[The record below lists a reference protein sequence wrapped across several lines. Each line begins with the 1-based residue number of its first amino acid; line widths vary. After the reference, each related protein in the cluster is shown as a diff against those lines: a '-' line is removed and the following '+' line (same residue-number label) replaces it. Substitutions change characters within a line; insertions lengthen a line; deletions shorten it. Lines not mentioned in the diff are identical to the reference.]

1 MSYLDEISDGGYYLN
16 AFSNLLKRRQMENAA
31 QNQMVSSGGQMPQM
45 MMGGGGDGRS
55 SNPGWDSMTNTQKA
69 AYYSDNPTMA
79 AVTQFGQQALNYA
92 PFGVGM
98 AMQAQK
104 AMFPD
109 FAREQG
115 MVNRGI
121 DPATGLQVG
130 GYSSLQAPNLQS
142 FDTPTPTPT
151 GLYGDDFAG
160 MPAPAKP
167 DNFLASLLSG
177 ILRSSN
183 VSLTPAPVESREA
196 TPVGFSSPAVNF
208 GKESSIPTGGI
219 VSPGVALSRD
229 DRINAVGSMAGGY
242 GGGAGAPGANSDGF
256 GGGDAGFGGGS
267 KAFNQGGMVNAQHL
281 MGRAP
286 APDDGYGALQGG
298 EYVITKAAVEKYGKR
313 MMDAINN
320 GTFR

>member
-1 MSYLDEISDGGYYLN
+1 MSYLDEISGGGYYLN
-16 AFSNLLKRRQMENAA
+16 AFNNLLKRRQMENAA

-45 MMGGGGDGRS
+45 MGGGGDGRS
-55 SNPGWDSMTNTQKA
+55 SNPSWDALSNTQKA

-79 AVTQFGQQALNYA
+79 AVTQFGQKAIGYA
-92 PFGVGM
+92 PFGIGLATM
-98 AMQAQK
+98 AQK
-104 AMFPD
+104 AMFPN
-109 FAREQG
+109 FVAEQASIA
-115 MVNRGI
+115 RGI

-130 GYSSLQAPNLQS
+130 GYGSQPGTSGI
-142 FDTPTPTPT
+142 TPT
-151 GLYGDDFAG
+151 GLYGDQFAG

-167 DNFLASLLSG
+167 DNFFASLLSG
-177 ILRSSN
+177 ILPSSN
-183 VSLTPAPVESREA
+183 VTLDPAPVETREA
-196 TPVGFSSPAVNF
+196 TPVGFSSPTSNF

-219 VSPGVALSRD
+219 VSPGMD
-229 DRINAVGSMAGGY
+229 AGVY
-242 GGGAGAPGANSDGF
+242 GGGAGAPGANADGF

-267 KAFNQGGMVNAQHL
+267 QAFNQGGMVTPERL